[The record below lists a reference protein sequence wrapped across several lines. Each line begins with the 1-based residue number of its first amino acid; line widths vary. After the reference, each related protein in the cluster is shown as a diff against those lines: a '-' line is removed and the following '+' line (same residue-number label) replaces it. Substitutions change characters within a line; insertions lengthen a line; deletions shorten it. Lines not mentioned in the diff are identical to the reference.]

1 MSTDDRRSTSAKR
14 RNVLQAEDT
23 KPSDSARKAIQAI
36 KKRKKNSIWDQYS
49 YHIII
54 GGFILIIA
62 VTLLTT
68 LLGKTK
74 KLHLTPVIEND
85 EIEAHNH
92 NNYGYKLGPN
102 TFFQDQTLADAK
114 KIFSNYFS
122 YKQSLSRCTALD
134 EGAAILEE
142 HYDFREAYPQCVS
155 PVVDQKNCSSSFAVA
170 SAGAISDRLCMA
182 TGQNVRLSAQQY
194 LSCQEDNEGREC
206 SGGDIAGYLDYAK
219 RKGLVDENCFPYVGE
234 NNVPCDPSIE
244 QCQKY
249 FIQDYCV
256 ASGPEGIK
264 KDILKNG
271 PAIGYL
277 PAYRDFLVYKSG
289 IYAVPEGTSK
299 FQGGHAVKIIGWGTH
314 EGEQYWIIE
323 NSWGED
329 WGIKGYAHIAVGQED
344 LFLDQ
349 YAFSP
354 NPRVEKAEEEPVRG
368 KEQAEV
374 INA

>member
-1 MSTDDRRSTSAKR
+1 
-14 RNVLQAEDT
+14 
-23 KPSDSARKAIQAI
+23 
-36 KKRKKNSIWDQYS
+36 
-49 YHIII
+49 
-54 GGFILIIA
+54 
-62 VTLLTT
+62 
-68 LLGKTK
+68 
-74 KLHLTPVIEND
+74 
-85 EIEAHNH
+85 
-92 NNYGYKLGPN
+92 
-102 TFFQDQTLADAK
+102 
-114 KIFSNYFS
+114 
-122 YKQSLSRCTALD
+122 
-134 EGAAILEE
+134 
-142 HYDFREAYPQCVS
+142 
-155 PVVDQKNCSSSFAVA
+155 
-170 SAGAISDRLCMA
+170 MA

-354 NPRVEKAEEEPVRG
+354 NPRVEKAEEEPGNSWILFWKINNFIVRG